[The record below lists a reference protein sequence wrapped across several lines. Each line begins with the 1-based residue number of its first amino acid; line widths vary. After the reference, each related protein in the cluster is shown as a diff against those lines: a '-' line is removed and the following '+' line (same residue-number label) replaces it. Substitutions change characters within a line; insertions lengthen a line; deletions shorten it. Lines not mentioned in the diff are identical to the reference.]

1 MLKKN
6 LVKLLGRK
14 QITKVKK
21 IDVLSDIEAI
31 TEFLNDIQAD
41 TKELLSQLKKL
52 KELEKE
58 YGVASPGILHINLET
73 QAKVLDNLLE
83 RYGFFQDDVDVN
95 GLRVKM
101 IAAEFLKRAKA
112 AGLTDLLKQKGKDNR
127 WKMLW

>member
-1 MLKKN
+1 MLKKSWN
-6 LVKLLGRK
+6 RLFRK
-14 QITKVKK
+14 KHTSKK
-21 IDVLSDIEAI
+21 IDVLLDIEAI

-58 YGVASPGILHINLET
+58 YEVASSGILHVNLET
-73 QAKVLDNLLE
+73 QAKLLDKLLE

-101 IAAEFLKRAKA
+101 IAAEFLKRIKA
-112 AGLTDLLKQKGKDNR
+112 AGMTDLVRQKEKDMR